1 MFNATFA
8 SPTTTPP
15 AEGGIGLGN
24 APLAGTSSVAAAAN
38 PGLGETDKLRLEL
51 DRLQAQ
57 QRELMQLLGTSRP
70 DRIVHDVRNLLQERM
85 FLEAACKKFG
95 G

>member
-1 MFNATFA
+1 MRA
-8 SPTTTPP
+8 
-15 AEGGIGLGN
+15 
-24 APLAGTSSVAAAAN
+24 
-38 PGLGETDKLRLEL
+38 EL

-57 QRELMQLLGTSRP
+57 QQELMKLLGTARP

-85 FLEAACKKFG
+85 FLEAACKRFG